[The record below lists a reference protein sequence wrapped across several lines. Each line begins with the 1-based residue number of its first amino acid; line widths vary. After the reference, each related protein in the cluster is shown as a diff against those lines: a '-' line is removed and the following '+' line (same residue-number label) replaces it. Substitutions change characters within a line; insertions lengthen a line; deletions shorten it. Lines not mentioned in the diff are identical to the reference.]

1 MTTQMTT
8 PTTTDPQLSRT
19 QVTLT
24 PSATDDSRTA
34 RRRRVGLFAG
44 GAAAYLITF
53 LIVLPILWIALLS
66 LEPSKT
72 ILSDPFSLRSLTFD
86 NYRDAIASLPLVQ
99 MYKNTIII
107 AVASVTIGAVV
118 SFMASFALTRM
129 VFRRRAAQSA
139 VRFYFLAGLAVPV
152 YVLLFPIYRID
163 LALGI
168 FGTYAALILPY
179 IAVSIPFNTLLLTG
193 FLREFPG
200 ELEEAAIMDGAGL
213 FRICWSVVLPTM
225 RPVIAT
231 ILIFNVVYVFNEFPF
246 VSILINDPNLATV
259 SLAVSR
265 FQGQYTVNYG
275 GMMAA
280 ATLVLLPQLAI
291 YALFQRHVIAG
302 LTAGAVKG

>member
-1 MTTQMTT
+1 MSQTTT
-8 PTTTDPQLSRT
+8 PLASPSALSRAPAPVP
-19 QVTLT
+19 QPT
-24 PSATDDSRTA
+24 PDDDRS
-34 RRRRVGLFAG
+34 RRRRRAG
-44 GAAAYLITF
+44 RLAAAVAAYLITF

-72 ILSDPFSLRSLTFD
+72 ILSDPLSLKNLTFD
-86 NYRDAIASLPLVQ
+86 NYRDAIASLPLAQ
-99 MYKNTIII
+99 MYKNTIIV
-107 AVASVTIGAVV
+107 AFASVTIGAVV
-118 SFMASFALTRM
+118 SFMASYALTRM
-129 VFRRRAAQSA
+129 VFRRRNAQSTL
-139 VRFYFLAGLAVPV
+139 RFYFLAGLAVPV

-193 FLREFPG
+193 FLREYPA

-213 FRICWSVVLPTM
+213 FRTCWSVVLPTM

-246 VSILINDPNLATV
+246 VSILINNPDLATV

-280 ATLVLLPQLAI
+280 ATLVLLPQLVI

>member
-1 MTTQMTT
+1 MST
-8 PTTTDPQLSRT
+8 
-19 QVTLT
+19 VTSAR
-24 PSATDDSRTA
+24 PRATDLPPAA
-34 RRRRVGLFAG
+34 RPRRPRLIVS
-44 GAAAYLITF
+44 GAAAYLVTF
-53 LIVLPILWIALLS
+53 LIVTPILWIALLS
-66 LEPSKT
+66 VQPSDR
-72 ILSDPFSLRSLTFD
+72 ILSDPFSFSSLTFD
-86 NYRDAIASLPLVQ
+86 NYRNAIASLPLAQ

-107 AVASVTIGAVV
+107 AVASVTVGAVV

-129 VFRRRAAQSA
+129 VFRRRLAQSS
-139 VRFYFLAGLAVPV
+139 VRFYLLAGLAVPV

-193 FLREFPG
+193 FLREFPA

-213 FRICWSVVLPTM
+213 FRICWSVVLPAM
-225 RPVIAT
+225 RPVLAT
-231 ILIFNVVYVFNEFPF
+231 VLIFNVVYVFNEFPF
-246 VSILINDPNLATV
+246 VSILINNPDLATV

-265 FQGQYTVNYG
+265 FQGQYTVDYG

-280 ATLVLLPQLAI
+280 ASLVLLPQLAI

-302 LTAGAVKG
+302 LTSGAVKG